1 MEKGSEEIMNKTKK
15 DKAIFSSFILFM
27 VVVGLF
33 LTGVIYGAILLYN
46 ETINEKN
53 TAFSFCQSQG
63 YDGGIFFEEDTDFYT
78 IDCMR
83 FVKKEVCYGDNEQ
96 KCITRTI
103 KETKIFFP
111 TNKKVEE

>member
-63 YDGGIFFEEDTDFYT
+63 YDGGNFFEEDADFFT
-78 IDCMR
+78 IDCIR
-83 FVKKEVCYGDNEQ
+83 FVEKEFCYGDTNQ
-96 KCITRTI
+96 MCTTKTI
-103 KETKIFFP
+103 KETKLFYP
-111 TNKKVEE
+111 TKKEVR